1 MSIMCN
7 RLNENFELRKFKG
20 NQESLF
26 WEVWYKKNDDM
37 VKLKGILVKEILMK
51 ENFSPIKGYE
61 LIVLEKSRNIG
72 VYHIGDSLL
81 LRFLTEVSKSELGR
95 NVNDWNDLVFSTG
108 YISSSNLLKLWI
120 ERWGITEL
128 QNDLKWL
135 CESNP
140 EIKKGFKNHP
150 ILNKFIPNGVE
161 TPLEN

>member
-1 MSIMCN
+1 MCK
-7 RLNENFELRKFKG
+7 RLNEKFELREFKG
-20 NQESLF
+20 NQEFLF
-26 WEVWYKKNDDM
+26 WEVWFKKNDDM

-51 ENFSPIKGYE
+51 ENFLPTNGYE
-61 LIVLEKSRNIG
+61 ILVLEKSRNIG

-81 LRFLTEVSKSELGR
+81 IRFLTEVSKSELGR
-95 NVNDWNDLVFSTG
+95 NVNDWYDLVFSTG
-108 YISSSNLLKLWI
+108 YISSSNLLKLWV

-140 EIKKGFKNHP
+140 EIRNGFKHHP

-161 TPLEN
+161 TSLEN